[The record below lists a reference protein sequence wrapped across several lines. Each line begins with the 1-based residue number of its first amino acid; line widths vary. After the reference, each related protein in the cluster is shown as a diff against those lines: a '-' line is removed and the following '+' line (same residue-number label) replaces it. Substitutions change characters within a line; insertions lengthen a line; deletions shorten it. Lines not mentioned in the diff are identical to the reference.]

1 MTNETVVASAAL
13 SVGFGELYVLDTE
26 DVEVF
31 VLDLNGRDAAPP
43 FYIDVDGRRFT
54 FTAAT
59 FLLRGHGA
67 ALPDYVRAEEAEG
80 RLALFGERDD
90 RLLIYGHDPSAEVD
104 DEDDDEG
111 EGE

>member
-1 MTNETVVASAAL
+1 MTNEAVVASSAL
-13 SVGFGELYVLDTE
+13 SAGFGELYVLDTE
-26 DVEVF
+26 GVEVF
-31 VLDLNGRDAAPP
+31 VLDLNGRDTAPP

-90 RLLIYGHDPSAEVD
+90 RLLIYSHDPNAAVED
-104 DEDDDEG
+104 DEEG
-111 EGE
+111 E

>member
-1 MTNETVVASAAL
+1 MTNETAAASAAL

-31 VLDLNGRDAAPP
+31 VLDLNGREAAPP
-43 FYIDVDGRRFT
+43 FYIDVEGRRFA

-59 FLLRGHGA
+59 FLLNGHGA
-67 ALPDYVRAEEAEG
+67 SLPDYVRAEEAEG

-90 RLLIYGHDPSAEVD
+90 RLLIYSHDPNAEVEE
-104 DEDDDEG
+104 DEEEG
-111 EGE
+111 E